1 MNMAFLYGDIVST
14 HRTRNDGIK
23 QTKNY

>member
-1 MNMAFLYGDIVST
+1 MAFFYGDIVST